1 QVEKGAE
8 GVHLDKPAESGAAEG
23 ARIECCHGAQAA
35 AEDGEEGQ
43 DGAAAREGLEEHDEG
58 AEGAPDGFW
67 EYAEE
72 VFRAGDHG
80 RPGLSGEMAIGSC
93 GANASGRRE
102 ISRCAGRPLRKSEAG
117 GRSRPAPLEMTGG
130 AMVMTG
136 GAVVATLCGAGKG
149 GLTGAKAGEVA
160 RLAAPLT
167 LCPDA

>member
-1 QVEKGAE
+1 GT
-8 GVHLDKPAESGAAEG
+8 
-23 ARIECCHGAQAA
+23 
-35 AEDGEEGQ
+35 
-43 DGAAAREGLEEHDEG
+43 AAREGLEEHDEG

-93 GANASGRRE
+93 GANASDRRE

-130 AMVMTG
+130 AVVMTD
-136 GAVVATLCGAGKG
+136 GAVVAGGGAVARAGGVGGAGW
-149 GLTGAKAGEVA
+149 
-160 RLAAPLT
+160 
-167 LCPDA
+167 